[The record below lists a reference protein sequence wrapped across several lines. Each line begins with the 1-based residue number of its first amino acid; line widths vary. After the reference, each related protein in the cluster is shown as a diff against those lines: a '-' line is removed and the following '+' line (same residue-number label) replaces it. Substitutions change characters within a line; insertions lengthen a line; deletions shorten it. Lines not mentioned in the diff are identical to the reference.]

1 MSGAPNRWSFLGI
14 LSSEGVA
21 MYLDARGNLRAR
33 GQVSDPEVAG
43 FIRAYRDQII
53 AELKN
58 RPGTPSACSSDVQ
71 R

>member
-1 MSGAPNRWSFLGI
+1 MTNTSDPLSFLGI

-21 MYLDARGNLRAR
+21 MYLDAKGNLRAR

-53 AELKN
+53 AEIKN